1 MTPEEEPE
9 QAARLLEIVA
19 GRLDAAERLFAA
31 SAREMVALSE
41 TMAIC
46 EADIAAPALFTGGE
60 PMFVVF
66 AERRR
71 TLLKR
76 QLLALEESL
85 TRLRT
90 ARLDQRKTVETLLR
104 QKTALEATID
114 ALRMDEKRRRS
125 RTA

>member
-1 MTPEEEPE
+1 MTPEEELD
-9 QAARLLEIVA
+9 QAARMLEIVA
-19 GRLDAAERLFAA
+19 SRLNAAEMAFAR
-31 SAREMVALSE
+31 SARDMVALSE

-46 EADIAAPALFTGGE
+46 ESDIAAPALFTGGE

-76 QLLALEESL
+76 QLLALEENLSRL
-85 TRLRT
+85 RATRLS
-90 ARLDQRKTVETLLR
+90 QRKAVETLLR

-114 ALRMDEKRRRS
+114 ALRADEKRRRS